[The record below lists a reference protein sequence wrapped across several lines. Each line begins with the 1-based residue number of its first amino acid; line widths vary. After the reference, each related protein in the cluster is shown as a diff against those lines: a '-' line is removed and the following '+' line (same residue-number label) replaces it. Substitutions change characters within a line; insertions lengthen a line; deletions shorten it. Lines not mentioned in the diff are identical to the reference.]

1 MNWTERIDRRWLLV
15 IAALVYALNLC
26 GCSLVA
32 RPASTPAVDLHPPLP
47 EQIVTD
53 PSDPVQVAAAQVAR
67 AQAALASAKAD
78 LAAAKAQV
86 AAAEQAHLSSLL
98 AWVSGLALLG
108 SIACAAAAFLVPV
121 GKRWCAIGSIA
132 CIGVLAMAWGLR
144 ALLPF
149 LPWIGLAVLAGI
161 VVIGVVALRRGQI
174 AAMLAADHA
183 DRMEKTDPSDPLLLL
198 EQKVDSMGDQAKA
211 GVWQLLEALR
221 VKADAV
227 KGRA

>member
-1 MNWTERIDRRWLLV
+1 MAASNAVRFEIIRNPVVLRKRGRR
-15 IAALVYALNLC
+15 YAE
-26 GCSLVA
+26 
-32 RPASTPAVDLHPPLP
+32 
-47 EQIVTD
+47 EQ
-53 PSDPVQVAAAQVAR
+53 AAA
-67 AQAALASAKAD
+67 
-78 LAAAKAQV
+78 

-98 AWVSGLALLG
+98 AWVSGLAQLG
-108 SIACAAAAFLVPV
+108 SLACAAAAFLVPV

-132 CIGVLAMAWGLR
+132 CIAVLALAWGLR
-144 ALLPF
+144 VLLPF

-183 DRMEKTDPSDPLLLL
+183 DRMEKADPSDPLLLL

-221 VKADAV
+221 LKADAV